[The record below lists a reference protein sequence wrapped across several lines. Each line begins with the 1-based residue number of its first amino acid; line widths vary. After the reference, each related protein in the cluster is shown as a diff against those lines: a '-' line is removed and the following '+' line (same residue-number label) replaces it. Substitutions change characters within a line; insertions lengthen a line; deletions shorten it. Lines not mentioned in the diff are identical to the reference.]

1 MRNPSYS
8 LADQMQF
15 DLLQDNHAS
24 SAKLCIEQLLS
35 EIKNI
40 EYVAN
45 YYCEQVNK
53 MVQDADHI
61 KAMIEE
67 EIKNN
72 AKCKEDIFKIY
83 SKYSAKQP
91 KGKFIWNEERQ
102 ESVW

>member
-1 MRNPSYS
+1 M
-8 LADQMQF
+8 
-15 DLLQDNHAS
+15 
-24 SAKLCIEQLLS
+24 I
-35 EIKNI
+35 
-40 EYVAN
+40 
-45 YYCEQVNK
+45 
-53 MVQDADHI
+53 QDADHI
-61 KAMIEE
+61 KVMIEE